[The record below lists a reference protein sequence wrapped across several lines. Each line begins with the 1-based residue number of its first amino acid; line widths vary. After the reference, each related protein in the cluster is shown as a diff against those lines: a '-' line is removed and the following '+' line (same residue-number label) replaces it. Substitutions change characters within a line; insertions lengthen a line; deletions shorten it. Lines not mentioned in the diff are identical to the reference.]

1 MEDSS
6 KFQQMQDEMSRFEAE
21 ISGGEIPGMMRPV
34 IAAGT
39 FGAVQQQLERA
50 LPPPPPPPALLAV
63 DGMFGARMMFPN
75 VPPPP
80 PPPSMMVPASVQRLR
95 PEGYPGPGMPYMRPA
110 MPGPQLI
117 PPPPPKP
124 QPVILSAAPK
134 LYKQPKDD
142 EEKKEKREK
151 RKRKKSR
158 SPPPPPPRAASP
170 AAPAPAPA
178 PATPAAPPAP
188 VITETVVPK
197 AKKEKKS
204 RKVVRTAGGQVW
216 EDVSLL
222 EWPDDDFRMF
232 CGDLGND
239 VTDELLTRTFSKY
252 TSFQR
257 AKVIRDK
264 RTNKSKGFGF
274 VSFKDPGDFIKAM
287 KEMDGRYV
295 GSRPIKLR
303 KSSWKNRSLDVVRK
317 KEKERAALLSL
328 LMSHNKS

>member
-1 MEDSS
+1 MEDST
-6 KFQQMQDEMSRFEAE
+6 KYQQMQDEMSRFEAE
-21 ISGGEIPGMMRPV
+21 ISGSDAGVGVVSRAV
-34 IAAGT
+34 IGAAT

-50 LPPPPPPPALLAV
+50 NAPLIPPF
-63 DGMFGARMMFPN
+63 DMTMMYPT

-80 PPPSMMVPASVQRLR
+80 PPPSIMVPSQVRMRPTTSSDVFPVAPALTFLR
-95 PEGYPGPGMPYMRPA
+95 PGL
-110 MPGPQLI
+110 PGPQLI

-124 QPVILSAAPK
+124 QPVVLSAAPK
-134 LYKQPKDD
+134 LYKQPKEDD
-142 EEKKEKREK
+142 EKKEKESRK
-151 RKRKKSR
+151 RKRT
-158 SPPPPPPRAASP
+158 PPPPPPRP
-170 AAPAPAPA
+170 EPVIEPLPV
-178 PATPAAPPAP
+178 APPPPTISIPDTIAKP
-188 VITETVVPK
+188 
-197 AKKEKKS
+197 KKEKKN

-216 EDVSLL
+216 EDVTLL
-222 EWPDDDFRMF
+222 DWPDDDFRMF

-252 TSFQR
+252 SSFQR

-303 KSSWKNRSLDVVRK
+303 KSTWRARSLDVVRK
-317 KEKERAALLSL
+317 KEKEKAALLSL
-328 LMSHNKS
+328 LMSGNKS